1 MNDWNRAIIDEF
13 HANGGKVGGQFEG
26 GTLLLLTTQGSKSG
40 KSHTTPLVYLADGE
54 RMIIIASA
62 AGAPNNPAWYYNLI
76 AHPRVTV
83 EVGTETFEVT
93 ATVATGEERDRLWAW
108 TIKQLPG
115 FADYQTK
122 TTRQIPVVILQR

>member
-83 EVGTETFEVT
+83 EIGRAHV
-93 ATVATGEERDRLWAW
+93 
-108 TIKQLPG
+108 
-115 FADYQTK
+115 
-122 TTRQIPVVILQR
+122 